1 MTTNLPALTGI
12 FNPTVEQALAKIKLH
27 DHLDS
32 GLGIHTIETM
42 PLDLMCKIVG
52 TRKLNTW
59 VKDAEFAAWWTN
71 RESVRQRA
79 RALVDS
85 ALFEL
90 EDLMTNQ
97 EVAAKDRLKAIDMLL
112 NLTGSYPKAA
122 PPRFLDKDLESMDAQ
137 EVERQTK
144 KLQQQLGIDKGE
156 DV

>member
-1 MTTNLPALTGI
+1 M
-12 FNPTVEQALAKIKLH
+12 FNPTPEQSLAKIKLH
-27 DHLDS
+27 EFLES
-32 GLGIHTIETM
+32 GSGIWTVETM
-42 PLDLMCKIVG
+42 PLDVMCKLVG
-52 TRKLNTW
+52 TKKLNTW
-59 VKDAEFAAWWTN
+59 IRGAEFAAWWIN
-71 RESVRQRA
+71 RDSTKQRA

-144 KLQQQLGIDKGE
+144 QLQQQLGIDKGE